1 MIYLETPHI
10 VYMIRTAF
18 TISTHNLP
26 VVKKKAFYG
35 YKGHTAQKFFS
46 VLLFFLHGSRNFG
59 GFNLEKTDWI
69 GLILFLRFGGGRGT
83 IFFFLLRGIALMDR
97 IIPWRGGLLYV
108 GSGVNLV

>member
-10 VYMIRTAF
+10 VHDTDGV
-18 TISTHNLP
+18 HNLNTQFTCC
-26 VVKKKAFYG
+26 KKKAFYG